1 MNTSLNRTLL
11 NTTHVY
17 SLTNKGPLCPIGIQP
32 LYQKS
37 VTHKP
42 SLATTVGTKV
52 NSRGGGPVPLK
63 LPLSLAGQGKVVS
76 NPTYSNPSAAEA
88 GSNDGDTLR
97 HMPNPLYTDSNMENP
112 LYREHPPVQREEGE
126 NGIYSVPRCSL
137 TSPTASQEDTQA
149 TGGGIYSEPD
159 VGKIGDVSYAT
170 VGPAGGKDPA
180 AIEGGEYAR
189 PTGEQRHLWLPTL
202 P

>member
-1 MNTSLNRTLL
+1 M
-11 NTTHVY
+11 
-17 SLTNKGPLCPIGIQP
+17 
-32 LYQKS
+32 
-37 VTHKP
+37 
-42 SLATTVGTKV
+42 
-52 NSRGGGPVPLK
+52 PLK

-97 HMPNPLYTDSNMENP
+97 HMPNPLYTHSNVENP
-112 LYREHPPVQREEGE
+112 LYREHPPQRE
-126 NGIYSVPRCSL
+126 GIYSVPHCSP

-149 TGGGIYSEPD
+149 TGGGMYSEPD
-159 VGKIGDVSYAT
+159 VEKVGDVSYAT

-189 PTGEQRHLWLPTL
+189 PTGEQRHLWLPILNTTSAHNTWSS
-202 P
+202 